1 MNIHYKCC
9 SNTAENPDN
18 EDRRLASNQAIYN
31 FINNNWNNDNVII
44 MGDFNDELVDNNN
57 IFQVFLDNSNNYM
70 FTDIEIAEGAS
81 QYWSFPSWPSHLD
94 HILITNELFDN
105 EIITTTVFLDLSLIG
120 GLGTYDEIISDH
132 RPIGISLDFSP

>member
-1 MNIHYKCC
+1 MADDLTTKQETV
-9 SNTAENPDN
+9 SAK
-18 EDRRLASNQAIYN
+18 
-31 FINNNWNNDNVII
+31 F
-44 MGDFNDELVDNNN
+44 
-57 IFQVFLDNSNNYM
+57 FQVFLDNSNNYM

-120 GLGTYDEIISDH
+120 GLGTYD
-132 RPIGISLDFSP
+132 